1 MAPTN
6 PEKDTSWS
14 LPNSNPIFVATGIE
28 GAGISN
34 SAAATGANSLLS
46 DPALTRAAVP
56 ANRDSLG
63 VGIDRHQ
70 IEPLRRRLQPTHRS
84 PYGSNLVV
92 GELLHRGGT
101 HFHLDRDNNPAVS
114 DDQVDLTAT
123 GTYIASEYRA
133 APPGKETGS
142 DLFADV
148 A

>member
-1 MAPTN
+1 
-6 PEKDTSWS
+6 
-14 LPNSNPIFVATGIE
+14 
-28 GAGISN
+28 
-34 SAAATGANSLLS
+34 
-46 DPALTRAAVP
+46 
-56 ANRDSLG
+56 